1 MPQGLTEAGSG
12 EQSCGVAAVYGRLGV
27 VIDLFAQSLDGEVDI
42 VLPLLW
48 SHVLTIRG
56 VVEKDLEAFEVVRLK
71 RLTNGSINEGQ
82 SLDDVI

>member
-1 MPQGLTEAGSG
+1 MPQGLAEARSG
-12 EQSCGVAAVYGRLGV
+12 EQTCGVAAVDGHLGV
-27 VIDLFAQSLDGEVDI
+27 VIDLFAESLDGEVDI

-71 RLTNGSINEGQ
+71 RLTDGSISEGQ